1 MNEGGGIGSLG
12 DLFTIDSKRDNKNT
26 FLDKADKNDIRSNT
40 NSHLP
45 IKDKKL
51 WKQMRDELVKQIPA
65 DELVGWT
72 GTGGKLSQLLGV
84 TMSKIGKAY
93 NGLSRKSAVKPS
105 GEDWEAMIA
114 VALAFAKNKNADL
127 SSGEYADEWKRINDK
142 GFWGSLV

>member
-1 MNEGGGIGSLG
+1 VDIVDHYIKNSTLVDYSDRKIDLLNEGGGIGSLG

-51 WKQMRDELVKQIPA
+51 WKQMRDELVKANSA

-72 GTGGKLSQLLGV
+72 
-84 TMSKIGKAY
+84 
-93 NGLSRKSAVKPS
+93 
-105 GEDWEAMIA
+105 
-114 VALAFAKNKNADL
+114 
-127 SSGEYADEWKRINDK
+127 
-142 GFWGSLV
+142 